1 MTYFLLFQR
10 RLIVLTVLTL
20 AVVGGINKWAF
31 AATSPNVSD
40 RLIVHE
46 WGTFTELQDDIG
58 HSVAGINTDDEPVPS
73 FVHRLPA
80 PLLAP
85 VLGVRQVRRMKAVA
99 YRHPQVT
106 MRLETPIIY
115 FYPPSTQTKPMTV
128 DVDVHFR
135 SGWLSEFYPN
145 AHVNAPGLKRLLLNR
160 NVVGSLAWHGLQIG
174 GEGEL
179 PATDEPVWLLPRK
192 TNAATVTNSAGE
204 SEQYLFYRGVGN
216 FTGPLR
222 VTTDRDADTL
232 TLTSRFHTFD
242 TNEVISIRA
251 AWLVHVKRDGSLAY
265 RSLGQLTAPPEQTSH
280 IAQVKRGFET
290 TDYSSRNIHLLH
302 EDMHKTLTIDGLY
315 DDEATALLSTWERA
329 YFKSPGLR
337 LFYVVPRQWTDDRLP
352 LTVSVPAR
360 INRVMIG
367 RIELVSD
374 TQRALIDEIKNGPV
388 ASAKW
393 MNNIPETA
401 ARNKFFAGR
410 SDFGDLG
417 VEIPA
422 DYQRYLDLGRF
433 RNALLRY
440 ELQQRP
446 SKSLHQFIAQYGLA
460 TPVVTEKSERF
471 SANVLLR
478 QQTSVR

>member
-1 MTYFLLFQR
+1 M
-10 RLIVLTVLTL
+10 
-20 AVVGGINKWAF
+20 
-31 AATSPNVSD
+31 
-40 RLIVHE
+40 
-46 WGTFTELQDDIG
+46 
-58 HSVAGINTDDEPVPS
+58 
-73 FVHRLPA
+73 
-80 PLLAP
+80 
-85 VLGVRQVRRMKAVA
+85 
-99 YRHPQVT
+99 
-106 MRLETPIIY
+106 
-115 FYPPSTQTKPMTV
+115 
-128 DVDVHFR
+128 
-135 SGWLSEFYPN
+135 
-145 AHVNAPGLKRLLLNR
+145 
-160 NVVGSLAWHGLQIG
+160 
-174 GEGEL
+174 
-179 PATDEPVWLLPRK
+179 
-192 TNAATVTNSAGE
+192 
-204 SEQYLFYRGVGN
+204 
-216 FTGPLR
+216 
-222 VTTDRDADTL
+222 
-232 TLTSRFHTFD
+232 
-242 TNEVISIRA
+242 
-251 AWLVHVKRDGSLAY
+251 
-265 RSLGQLTAPPEQTSH
+265 
-280 IAQVKRGFET
+280 
-290 TDYSSRNIHLLH
+290 HLLH

-374 TQRALIDEIKNGPV
+374 AQRALIDEIKNGPV

-446 SKSLHQFIAQYGLA
+446 SESLHQFIAQYGLA